1 MHPQRKYGNGNLPAV
16 RTSSTDAISLSRW
29 TYTENRK
36 ERSWENDEVPDQLS
50 NTIPDDAIFV
60 IDGGY
65 LLHAVV
71 WPKRSTY
78 QAACEAYKTYIIKH
92 YHQGATVVFD
102 GYAGPPSTK
111 SAEQNRRVKIFISA
125 DIVIAPNLPTTTI
138 QAALH
143 GINCNKARL
152 Y

>member
-1 MHPQRKYGNGNLPAV
+1 MK
-16 RTSSTDAISLSRW
+16 SLIDC
-29 TYTENRK
+29 E
-36 ERSWENDEVPDQLS
+36 

-78 QAACEAYKTYIIKH
+78 QAVCEAYKTYIIKH
-92 YHQGATVVFD
+92 YHEGATVMFD

-111 SAEQNRRVKIFISA
+111 SAEQN
-125 DIVIAPNLPTTTI
+125 
-138 QAALH
+138 
-143 GINCNKARL
+143 
-152 Y
+152 